1 MDIEEI
7 IELVNAKFPGINLKE
22 IRVTDEM
29 VYTTPDDL
37 PDAVTEFIDDMLAD
51 CEPGPE
57 CFIGPLIQY

>member
-1 MDIEEI
+1 MDIKEI
-7 IELVNAKFPGINLKE
+7 IELVNVKFPGINLAE

-37 PDAVTEFIDDMLAD
+37 PAAVTECIDDLLAD

-57 CFIGPLIQY
+57 CFIVPLIQY